1 MKKQEAAD
9 APLEAG
15 DVLQGREEFYHPP
28 SPTLLR
34 LVSQTFGIHKSQ
46 LVSSLE
52 EVKSYWS
59 HHERYPL
66 KFEFLILDFVMGRE

>member
-15 DVLQGREEFYHPP
+15 DVLQGQEEFYHPP

-34 LVSQTFGIHKSQ
+34 SISQTFGINKSQ
-46 LVSSLE
+46 LFSS
-52 EVKSYWS
+52 
-59 HHERYPL
+59 
-66 KFEFLILDFVMGRE
+66 F